1 MNASTRVFFWFLLTL
16 VLATSVALGVRRIW
30 GRLPFAE
37 YEAEC
42 GLTSG
47 AVVRGRTYYDFS
59 EDRPNP
65 TRQQELR
72 QKADG
77 WESGSF
83 RERVVALCRTN
94 AVMNVL
100 GKDKLERMIS
110 AVSVG
115 IVPRQ
120 CSVIVRAKGSDPMAT
135 VELAAVYASEIE
147 TVSREA
153 DRDHALKVVEQ
164 LTRNLECQKAAVA
177 KIEERIGVLKGDS
190 AKGAEVG
197 RLKSDLSSGESVCV
211 ELSRQLDVAKVS
223 LGRGETGS
231 FVRLTRRADEARLL
245 VPTFWSLWV
254 WLFPVS
260 LAICMVCAAVDC
272 RKKRLGS

>member
-1 MNASTRVFFWFLLTL
+1 MKTSTRVFFWFLLAL
-16 VLATSVALGVRRIW
+16 ALATSAALGVRRIW

-47 AVVRGRTYYDFS
+47 AVVQGKTYYDFP

-72 QKADG
+72 QKADC
-77 WESGSF
+77 WKSGPF
-83 RERVVALCRTN
+83 RERVVASCRTN
-94 AVMNVL
+94 AVLNVL
-100 GKDKLERMIS
+100 GKDKQERMIG
-110 AVSVG
+110 AVSVE

-120 CSVIVRAKGSDPMAT
+120 CSVIVRAKGSDPLAT

-147 TVSREA
+147 TMSREA
-153 DRDHALKVVEQ
+153 DRDRARKVVEQ
-164 LTRNLECQKAAVA
+164 LARNLECQKEAVS

-190 AKGAEVG
+190 AKGAEVE
-197 RLKSDLSSGESVCV
+197 RLKSDLSSEESVCV
-211 ELSRQLDVAKVS
+211 ELSKQLDATKIS
-223 LGRGETGS
+223 FGRGETGS
-231 FVRLTRRADEARLL
+231 FARLTRRADGARLL
-245 VPTFWSLWV
+245 IPTFWSLWL

-260 LAICMVCAAVDC
+260 LAICAVCAAVDC
-272 RKKRLGS
+272 RKKHSSC

>member
-1 MNASTRVFFWFLLTL
+1 MNASTRVFFWFLLAL
-16 VLATSVALGVRRIW
+16 VLATSAALGVRRIW
-30 GRLPFAE
+30 RRLPFAE

-47 AVVRGRTYYDFS
+47 AVVQGKSYYDFP

-77 WESGSF
+77 WENGLF
-83 RERVVALCRTN
+83 RERVGASCRTN

-100 GKDKLERMIS
+100 GKDKQERMIS
-110 AVSVG
+110 AVSVE

-153 DRDHALKVVEQ
+153 GRDHARKIVEQ
-164 LTRNLECQKAAVA
+164 LTRNL
-177 KIEERIGVLKGDS
+177 
-190 AKGAEVG
+190 
-197 RLKSDLSSGESVCV
+197 
-211 ELSRQLDVAKVS
+211 
-223 LGRGETGS
+223 
-231 FVRLTRRADEARLL
+231 
-245 VPTFWSLWV
+245 
-254 WLFPVS
+254 
-260 LAICMVCAAVDC
+260 
-272 RKKRLGS
+272 